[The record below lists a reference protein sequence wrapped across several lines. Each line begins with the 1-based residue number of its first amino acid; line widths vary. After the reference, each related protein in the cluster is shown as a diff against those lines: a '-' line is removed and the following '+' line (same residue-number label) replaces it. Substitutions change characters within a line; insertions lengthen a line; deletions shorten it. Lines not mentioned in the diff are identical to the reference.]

1 MALHNGERKN
11 SGKTADQSHSGF
23 RNASFFD
30 ADELGVGSPFDRLL
44 RGLVG
49 LRARASAGASATARE
64 GERHPIYVGRSEAI
78 MEGKAIGMHARDGG
92 RESDSPCAR
101 RPEREAEDRS
111 MLSLR
116 WY

>member
-64 GERHPIYVGRSEAI
+64 GETSYLRRSERSDNG
-78 MEGKAIGMHARDGG
+78 GKSNWHACTRR
-92 RESDSPCAR
+92 RERKRLAVR